1 MSQAMRTIN
10 IDSTLFYP
18 IEHALLHAWL
28 NIPRPEALRGIDI
41 YEAPKDGMGIWADG
55 SEVCGE
61 TVALDNAVARLVMGG
76 IQGRLPQCGIVYGPD
91 EVVLCRQPIAK
102 HPRGVSFLPQ
112 FLFMI
117 NWADSAPG
125 LSWPESYHATYLPVY
140 AVYVVTAAQDS
151 PDMWGVTEQAIG
163 AFPKDQPL
171 LEGARE
177 AITEFWNHQRREWD
191 QHQWEYVWDEGLVTK
206 ELAGQWA
213 DQVWGE
219 QEDEEGDDEIPLQI
233 RLAKP
238 LACS

>member
-1 MSQAMRTIN
+1 MSQAKCNTN
-10 IDSTLFYP
+10 TDSDFFYP
-18 IEHALLHAWL
+18 VEHALLHEWL
-28 NIPRPEALRGIDI
+28 NIPKPEALRGIDI
-41 YEAPKDGMGIWADG
+41 YKAPDDGLGIWADC
-55 SEVCGE
+55 SECDKNI
-61 TVALDNAVARLVMGG
+61 ALANAVARIVLGG
-76 IQGRLPQCGIVYGPD
+76 IQEHLPQCGVVYGPD

-140 AVYVVTAAQDS
+140 DVYVVTAAQDS

-177 AITEFWNHQRREWD
+177 AITKFWDYQHRQWD
-191 QHQWEYVWDEGLVTK
+191 QEQWEYFWDAGLITK
-206 ELAGQWA
+206 ALADEWA
-213 DQVWGE
+213 TRVWGE
-219 QEDEEGDDEIPLQI
+219 PEDEGNDGIPLQI
-233 RLAKP
+233 RLG
-238 LACS
+238 